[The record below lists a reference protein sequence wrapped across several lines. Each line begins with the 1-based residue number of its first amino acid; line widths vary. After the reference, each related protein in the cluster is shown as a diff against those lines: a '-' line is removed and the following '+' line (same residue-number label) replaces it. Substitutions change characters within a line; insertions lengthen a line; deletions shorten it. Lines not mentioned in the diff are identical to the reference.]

1 MGGQE
6 RRSDKEQATE
16 ENTTTAKPTLLEKI
30 ALECSTTGPGFFS
43 PEDIA
48 YMRHERSSQE
58 DETEEP
64 EPEEPVMMTDMAGHH
79 GLLTKIKTSFAHPMV
94 FSVVPNPDAVQD
106 CNFCEIP
113 VFGMVGHFERE
124 VAVIHWENGLGYTE
138 IMNGHREDHGPTT
151 MCETCA
157 YQRLQIMMCP
167 DHRLH
172 KMMVEN
178 ELDFDSAAEELII
191 TEGRTAGMQQQ
202 LQRWCSMCFSLAT
215 HMCCTSQPS
224 VSAGEEGDDQ
234 AELEGCGLRL
244 CGECAHKLVQVYD
257 NSVDTMATVFDEI
270 SKPREKDN
278 DDDSEIDE
286 ETPTEANEQSSVRAD
301 VGLLRMDGL
310 LMNMVKSMGG

>member
-1 MGGQE
+1 VGGQE
-6 RRSDKEQATE
+6 RKSDEEQAAE
-16 ENTTTAKPTLLEKI
+16 ENTTKANPTLLDKI
-30 ALECSTTGPGFFS
+30 ASECSTMGPGFFS
-43 PEDIA
+43 PQDIA
-48 YMRHERSSQE
+48 YMRHEKSPQE

-64 EPEEPVMMTDMAGHH
+64 EPEEPVMMTDVAGHH

-124 VAVIHWENGLGYTE
+124 VAVIQWENGLGYTE

-151 MCETCA
+151 MCEMCA

-178 ELDFDSAAEELII
+178 EVDFDSAAEELII
-191 TEGRTAGMQQQ
+191 TEGRTAAMQQQ
-202 LQRWCSMCFSLAT
+202 LQRWCSLCFSLAT

-224 VSAGEEGDDQ
+224 VSAGEEGVDQ
-234 AELEGCGLRL
+234 SELEGCGLRL
-244 CGECAHKLVQVYD
+244 CDECAHKLVQIYD
-257 NSVDTMATVFDEI
+257 NNLDTMATVFDEI
-270 SKPREKDN
+270 SKPKEKDD
-278 DDDSEIDE
+278 DDDSEIGE

-310 LMNMVKSMGG
+310 LMNLVKSMGE